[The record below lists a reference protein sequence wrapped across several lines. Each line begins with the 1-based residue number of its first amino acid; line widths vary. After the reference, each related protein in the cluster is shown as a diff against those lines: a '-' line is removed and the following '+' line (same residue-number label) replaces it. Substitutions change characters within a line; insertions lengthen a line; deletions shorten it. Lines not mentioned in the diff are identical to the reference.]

1 MCIFLGTRFIFIFPQ
16 LFLVND
22 EEFELLEIMRK
33 LETNDDKYD
42 RDVDEDSLLAPLSQ
56 ATENRIQSSQRS
68 NVVSKPMDCEENT
81 AVDEANNKYFMDS
94 DDDLL
99 NDFSFC
105 MEAETVKY
113 W

>member
-1 MCIFLGTRFIFIFPQ
+1 M
-16 LFLVND
+16 FLVND

-42 RDVDEDSLLAPLSQ
+42 RDVDEDSLLAPISQ
-56 ATENRIQSSQRS
+56 PTENCMPTSSQRS
-68 NVVSKPMDCEENT
+68 KPNKCEENS
-81 AVDEANNKYFMDS
+81 AVDEPNSKYFMDS

-99 NDFSFC
+99 NDFSLC
-105 MEAETVKY
+105 MEAETVKF

>member
-1 MCIFLGTRFIFIFPQ
+1 M
-16 LFLVND
+16 ND

-33 LETNDDKYD
+33 LETDDNKYD
-42 RDVDEDSLLAPLSQ
+42 RGVDEDSLLAPLSQ
-56 ATENRIQSSQRS
+56 ATENRIQTSQRS
-68 NVVSKPMDCEENT
+68 NIEPKPNELEENAA
-81 AVDEANNKYFMDS
+81 AVDPNSRYFMDS

-105 MEAETVKY
+105 MEAEPVNF